1 MSDLAELID
10 RKRERAGHEAAREAA
25 ARKAALVAII

>member
-10 RKRERAGHEAAREAA
+10 KKRERAHEDALA
-25 ARKAALVAII
+25 ARKAALVTFA